1 MVWGRTN
8 LEESEALVV
17 ATIEISCREV
27 WRELSNY
34 IDGALDPELRHRMQ
48 EHFKD
53 CEHCSAILDGTQNV
67 IQLVGDGRAF
77 DLPKG
82 FSERLKKKI
91 EEVDV

>member
-1 MVWGRTN
+1 

-17 ATIEISCREV
+17 PTIEINCLDV

-34 IDGALDPELRHRMQ
+34 IDDAVDPELRLRME
-48 EHFKD
+48 EHFKG
-53 CEHCSAILDGTQNV
+53 CEHCSAILDGTRNV

-82 FSERLKKKI
+82 FSERLKSRLA
-91 EEVDV
+91 EET

>member
-1 MVWGRTN
+1 M
-8 LEESEALVV
+8 